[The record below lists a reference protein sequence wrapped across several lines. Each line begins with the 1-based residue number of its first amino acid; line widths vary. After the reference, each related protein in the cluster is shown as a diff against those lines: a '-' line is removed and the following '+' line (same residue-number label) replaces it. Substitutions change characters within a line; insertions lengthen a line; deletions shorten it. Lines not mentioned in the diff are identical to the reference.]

1 MAAPVLGL
9 AGGSRRQGGPEAWGR
24 GAVGQSDRP
33 GTFRVRQGTVFF
45 AAVTLAVAA
54 FWSPLS
60 PPLSQNSPGISPPAG
75 RPRRPPHRWPRG
87 GVCAEDRSGS
97 ASNKTPQPHG
107 QLLRLSGRR
116 RTEPQF
122 FHSSPGER
130 AASFVF
136 AFCVLFLQKP
146 CSGPACADGCLLRHE
161 QVFEGRSRCEKQR
174 IPPFCRFLAANFV
187 LLSNFG
193 KSLPLST
200 VVFAFQK
207 RTSDN
212 IFDSN
217 MLLKHVSARIS
228 IMWVQKAFL
237 GECGR

>member
-1 MAAPVLGL
+1 MP
-9 AGGSRRQGGPEAWGR
+9 GGPFRDGRRPAFNISEGTVPLGRETNLSLRSALGGRVHYWGR

-122 FHSSPGER
+122 FHSSPRER

-136 AFCVLFLQKP
+136 AFCVFLCKSRAPVPLALQ
-146 CSGPACADGCLLRHE
+146 PAGYAVAWRFASP
-161 QVFEGRSRCEKQR
+161 VFGVRKVLEGRSRCEKQR
-174 IPPFCRFLAANFV
+174 TRLIVAPVEYHFCSVFSV
-187 LLSNFG
+187 LIG
-193 KSLPLST
+193 KVYP
-200 VVFAFQK
+200 
-207 RTSDN
+207 
-212 IFDSN
+212 
-217 MLLKHVSARIS
+217 
-228 IMWVQKAFL
+228 
-237 GECGR
+237 

>member
-1 MAAPVLGL
+1 M
-9 AGGSRRQGGPEAWGR
+9 
-24 GAVGQSDRP
+24 
-33 GTFRVRQGTVFF
+33 
-45 AAVTLAVAA
+45 TLAVAA

-122 FHSSPGER
+122 FHLELANQKL

-136 AFCVLFLQKP
+136 AFCVFLCKSRAPVPLALQ
-146 CSGPACADGCLLRHE
+146 PAGYAVAWRFASP
-161 QVFEGRSRCEKQR
+161 VFGVRKVLEGRSRCEKQR
-174 IPPFCRFLAANFV
+174 TRLIVAPVEYHFCSVFSV
-187 LLSNFG
+187 LIG
-193 KSLPLST
+193 KVYP
-200 VVFAFQK
+200 
-207 RTSDN
+207 
-212 IFDSN
+212 
-217 MLLKHVSARIS
+217 
-228 IMWVQKAFL
+228 
-237 GECGR
+237 